1 MIRTVVVTIGLLAS
15 AAGVAQT
22 APVEPV
28 AAPATVP
35 AAAPAAVATPAAAP
49 AAAPAVA
56 EPAAPPLP
64 TDRRERV
71 QAVCLNEAKAKAKS
85 AGATDVIVKDVQ
97 DTDLKSDGYASMR
110 AKVELVSVDSKGK
123 TKRKKGTFGCA
134 TRNDTIVNFSF
145 D

>member
-22 APVEPV
+22 APIEPV

-35 AAAPAAVATPAAAP
+35 AAAPAAVATP

>member
-35 AAAPAAVATPAAAP
+35 AAAPAAVATP

>member
-35 AAAPAAVATPAAAP
+35 AAAPADVATPAAAP

-85 AGATDVIVKDVQ
+85 AGASDVIVKDVQ

>member
-35 AAAPAAVATPAAAP
+35 AAAPAAVATP

-134 TRNDTIVNFSF
+134 TRNDAIVNFSF